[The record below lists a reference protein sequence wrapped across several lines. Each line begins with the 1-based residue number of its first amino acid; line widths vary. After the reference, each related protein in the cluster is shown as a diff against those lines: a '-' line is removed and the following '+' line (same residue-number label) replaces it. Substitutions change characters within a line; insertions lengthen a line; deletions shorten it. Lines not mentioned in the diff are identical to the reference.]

1 MKFRNPETGEG
12 FFTIREA
19 WAAFMCPGLCGDCNL
34 QRGSTCEKEW
44 IEAHPNEAARL
55 MGYEVVE
62 EHTPTHEK
70 TNADAIENTCVQ
82 SKDANMKEKCPI
94 CDYDIEHC
102 QCRFGGSAHPD
113 RSKRQSIV
121 KDHLYLFSDKQVRH
135 IIELERFWRTSY
147 LDEEKEKIREEL
159 EREYNPVR
167 VPAPVEEANMDKPRI
182 CEVLGVEVGEVWT
195 FGGDPTKF
203 RINKDGHREY
213 YHCDRWQDGCAE
225 FNLCDII
232 NHPDFINRD
241 PRFTQQE
248 AERAK
253 AIRLIYP
260 TAYRLE
266 EADPLIRVWDKE
278 GKLLAH
284 VDVNLFLSLNP
295 EQSYTLDEI
304 IGGAE

>member
-1 MKFRNPETGEG
+1 MKIRDPKTGEIFDNIHIAKSNFCVDKLCNKCPLPNVVRYELLPADSSG
-12 FFTIREA
+12 CSKFCENHPYEA
-19 WAAFMCPGLCGDCNL
+19 V
-34 QRGSTCEKEW
+34 
-44 IEAHPNEAARL
+44 RL

-62 EHTPTHEK
+62 DKPTWAECLE
-70 TNADAIENTCVQ
+70 A
-82 SKDANMKEKCPI
+82 S
-94 CDYDIEHC
+94 
-102 QCRFGGSAHPD
+102 
-113 RSKRQSIV
+113 V
-121 KDHLYLFSDKQVRH
+121 KHK
-135 IIELERFWRTSY
+135 
-147 LDEEKEKIREEL
+147 
-159 EREYNPVR
+159 
-167 VPAPVEEANMDKPRI
+167 EEANMDKPRI

-225 FNLCDII
+225 FNLCDVI